1 MLPPLGLHM
10 ADRSYVL
17 AALNTS
23 LSNQVILLFIE
34 KTHCRTVDADV
45 QTHWIKHTAG
55 NKQHVS

>member
-1 MLPPLGLHM
+1 MLPPLGLHA

-23 LSNQVILLFIE
+23 LSNQVIILFIE

-45 QTHWIKHTAG
+45 QTHGIKTH
-55 NKQHVS
+55 SR